1 MLRLAVV
8 LHLVLAV
15 SAVGAATHAAVFART
30 APGSARLRRLAAW
43 SVGLTVAA
51 MAVGAVVY
59 PRYKLDVRI
68 AWLEANAPGAAR
80 LFDLKEQ
87 LVALAF
93 PLQVGLVLLLRK
105 EAAAPPLQRLLATSA
120 AALLWSAALLA
131 SWVTVTH
138 AWR

>member
-8 LHLVLAV
+8 LHLALAV
-15 SAVGAATHAAVFART
+15 SAVGAATHAAVFAR
-30 APGSARLRRLAAW
+30 ASPGSRRLRRLAAW
-43 SVGLTVAA
+43 SVGLSLAA
-51 MAVGAVVY
+51 MAVGALIY
-59 PRYKLDVRI
+59 PRYKLDVRL
-68 AWLEANAPGAAR
+68 AWLEAHAPGAAR

-93 PLQVGLVLLLRK
+93 PMQLGLLLLLRR
-105 EAAAPPLQRLLATSA
+105 EAAEPPLQRLLATTA
-120 AALLWSAALLA
+120 AALLWAAALLA